1 MSVPKGQAEKDKGNA
16 AFKAGDF
23 PTAIGHYSAAIVADP
38 TNPTYPL
45 NRAAA
50 YLKLGKNEDAER
62 DCDKVL
68 TLDRHNVK
76 ATFRRGQAKAALQRL
91 AEARAD
97 FWKVLEIEPAN
108 DAVKAELK
116 KIEDALKAQGVPKP
130 KKQPVDIPAPPLAS
144 GSAPAAAPKRRRVP
158 IEIVEG
164 PAPSTS
170 KAASATAKPADNSIT
185 PVSSRPLTDSVQGP
199 SSPAPKTFQRAKEA
213 RTAARPGVGGGI
225 FRPNGEHTIFGE
237 KQKQTSSP
245 PAAAPSSPHT
255 TQTPAPAPGR
265 KTNGAPRKPP
275 KTLFEFSGEWE
286 KQLSA
291 EDRWDFLSG
300 ISPTALP
307 SLFQSSLEAPLLTS
321 IVDTLR
327 DVLTAHPEE
336 KTRERV
342 REYMIGLSRV
352 QRFSTVVLFMSVGEK
367 QSAKEAW
374 QLLGGGEGEKAW
386 GVS

>member
-185 PVSSRPLTDSVQGP
+185 PVSSRPLTDSRRG
-199 SSPAPKTFQRAKEA
+199 R
-213 RTAARPGVGGGI
+213 GVGGGI

-237 KQKQTSSP
+237 KQKHTSSP

-275 KTLFEFSGEWE
+275 KTLFEFSREWE

-291 EDRWDFLSG
+291 KDRWDFLSG

-327 DVLTAHPEE
+327 DVLTAQPDE

-342 REYMIGLSRV
+342 REYMIGLSCV
-352 QRFSTVVLFMSVGEK
+352 QRFSTVVLFMSAGEK
-367 QSAKEAW
+367 QSAKEVW